1 MSAELRQ
8 VANDFAYRVKKY
20 SGYDVNGY
28 HFHTTNYNKSRP
40 NRKTTCL
47 ESLRPALM
55 MSIILDESEI
65 YELNFY
71 GSRPLTPVI
80 FKCHW
85 FDPQVTRRTHS
96 NLGIVEIQQDSTL
109 LGDDVYIVPNMP
121 HKCIISH
128 MRAKRKNILRVGM
141 FCIRYRRTRGYL
153 FLTMKIIT

>member
-28 HFHTTNYNKSRP
+28 RFRTTNYDKSRP
-40 NRKTTCL
+40 NRKTTC
-47 ESLRPALM
+47 SGVFTPG
-55 MSIILDESEI
+55 LDNVDYFGRIEEI

-71 GSRPLTPVI
+71 GSKPLTPVI

-96 NLGIVEIQQDSTL
+96 NLGIVEFQ
-109 LGDDVYIVPNMP
+109 
-121 HKCIISH
+121 
-128 MRAKRKNILRVGM
+128 
-141 FCIRYRRTRGYL
+141 
-153 FLTMKIIT
+153 